1 MQANTTD
8 RNSRR
13 RREVSYNTKDII
25 KEFVAGERCY

>member
-13 RREVSYNTKDII
+13 RREIGYKTDIII
-25 KEFVAGERCY
+25 KEFIVGERYC